1 MTFYTALYDHA
12 GIGFKDL
19 IFRERVRE
27 RESDTRLN
35 FESQPDSLSITLLEP
50 LQIKEISS

>member
-35 FESQPDSLSITLLEP
+35 FESQPDSLSIMLLDP